1 MCLSDSPALLYAL
14 ENLLMEANIP
24 KTSVA
29 LAALLRA
36 DFTTQWRN
44 RRSLRLVLI
53 LPIVILISWKGLVE
67 KMGGGF
73 VLSSCIT
80 IGVISIGLMGYSN
93 TIARDRDRGI
103 FQRLRVSPI
112 NTWTIMASRLIVQ
125 IAMILIMTVLI
136 FVVGSLYDG
145 IILPPLGYLVCLVM
159 TILGGALYL
168 SLGQAIVG
176 RIHNPETVNSTSRL
190 VYFAFILIGMLGQF
204 GTLGKTVEL
213 WVDWS
218 PYGVVQKVLDAGLRP
233 MSWGAE
239 ASLALLLTIIYTV
252 VLATLGI
259 RWFKWESKNNP

>member
-1 MCLSDSPALLYAL
+1 
-14 ENLLMEANIP
+14 MEKSIP

-53 LPIVILISWKGLVE
+53 VPLAILISWKGLVE

-80 IGVISIGLMGYSN
+80 IGLISIGLMGYSN

-103 FQRLRVSPI
+103 FQRLRVSPVSA
-112 NTWTIMASRLIVQ
+112 WTIMASRLIVQ
-125 IAMILIMTVLI
+125 IGMILVMTVLI
-136 FVVGSLYDG
+136 FGVGYMYDG
-145 IILPPLGYLVCLVM
+145 IILSAPGYLLCLVM
-159 TILGGALYL
+159 TLMGGALYL

-176 RIHNPETVNSTSRL
+176 RIQNPETVNSTSRL

-204 GTLGKTVEL
+204 GVLGKAVEL
-213 WVDWS
+213 AVKWS
-218 PYGVVQKVLDAGLRP
+218 PYGVVQKVLSAGLTP
-233 MSWGAE
+233 GGWGAD
-239 ASLALLLTIIYTV
+239 ASLALLFTMLYTAI
-252 VLATLGI
+252 LATMGI
-259 RWFKWESKNNP
+259 KWFKWESKK